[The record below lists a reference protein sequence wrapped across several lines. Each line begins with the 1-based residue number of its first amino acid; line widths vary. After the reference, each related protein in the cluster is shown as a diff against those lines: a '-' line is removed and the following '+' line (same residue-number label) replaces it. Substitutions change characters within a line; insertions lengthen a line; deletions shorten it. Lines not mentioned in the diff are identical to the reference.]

1 MRWMMAVL
9 VVCLSAP
16 VWAQDPPKE
25 PEMKYFKLDFVVK
38 ELDEARTVSARSYSA
53 MVATGRPSRG
63 CSIRMG
69 NRVPVQME
77 MRPNNEKFQYQY
89 YDVGVNIDCN
99 TATEMGTQLSLV
111 VSAEISSL
119 PAGREPNSPLPPVVR
134 QNKWTGN
141 VVVPIGKATTLFSSD
156 DLDSKRKMQLELTV
170 NPVK

>member
-1 MRWMMAVL
+1 MRWMIAML
-9 VVCLSAP
+9 VVCLAAP
-16 VWAQDPPKE
+16 AWAQDPLKE

-38 ELDEARTVSARSYSA
+38 ELDETRTVSARNYSA

-63 CSIRMG
+63 CSIRTGTKVPIQTSPAG
-69 NRVPVQME
+69 NPNVQV
-77 MRPNNEKFQYQY
+77 QY
-89 YDVGVNIDCN
+89 YDVGMNIDCN
-99 TATEMGTQLSLV
+99 SATEIGSQFSLV
-111 VSAEISSL
+111 VTAEITSL
-119 PAGREPNSPLPPVVR
+119 PAGREQSSPLPPVVR